1 MTIGKDEALF
11 CAGKCQQW
19 LHRYCVSVSV
29 KCYKA
34 IVDDSR
40 PYCCPC
46 CYRDSQ
52 EERISELKC
61 AVEAMKLEIAQL
73 KEALSTAQAA
83 AAKPNCEPREED
95 FEKSSCDWQVVGE
108 KRSRGKRRSGR
119 SGAGGDKRKHQ
130 HHQQTESD
138 KTKQRWHSV
147 KTLGVKRPEH
157 RGAGGSHSNSN
168 TSPGGHGATE
178 NRQVVDGVRR
188 VWGTMRGCSYRTV
201 LSTLQR
207 LTSVAENVEVRR
219 KFKKRGNTEVRW
231 WFLIRGE
238 ETVLQNLDMEWVNI
252 ENSTSWKLERC
263 YQPVSTSATHDLV
276 GEGDNAHTT
285 MHQTTSEEDGE
296 NSFLSNH

>member
-1 MTIGKDEALF
+1 M
-11 CAGKCQQW
+11 
-19 LHRYCVSVSV
+19 

-34 IVDDSR
+34 IIDDSR

-52 EERISELKC
+52 EERISELTST
-61 AVEAMKLEIAQL
+61 VEAMKLEIAQL
-73 KEALSTAQAA
+73 KEALSTAQGA
-83 AAKPNCEPREED
+83 AAKPNGEDKDD
-95 FEKSSCDWQVVGE
+95 FEKSSCDWRLVE
-108 KRSRGKRRSGR
+108 KRNHGKRRKGRSGR
-119 SGAGGDKRKHQ
+119 SGLGAAD
-130 HHQQTESD
+130 HQQTEQTEPE

-147 KTLGVKRPEH
+147 RALAVKRPNQRRAE
-157 RGAGGSHSNSN
+157 GSHPNPN
-168 TSPGGHGATE
+168 TSPDGHGTAE

-207 LTSVAENVEVRR
+207 LTTVAENVEVRR

-238 ETVLQNLDMEWVNI
+238 ETVLQNLEQEWVNI

-263 YQPVSTSATHDLV
+263 YQPVSASATHDMV
-276 GEGDNAHTT
+276 GEGDIAHTT
-285 MHQTTSEEDGE
+285 SHQSTSQEDGE
-296 NSFLSNH
+296 SSFLSNH